1 MAQALGRRRVGG
13 GAAEQPEGDRGRCT
27 HWRRPR
33 LPAAGDAS
41 HRRIPAIDGVC
52 WSCCQRCLCHCHQVD
67 YWVLVR
73 VHRAN
78 GELLLTDRCEST
90 VGLPS
95 LGPGISLTHHHHI
108 QYASPSSPPRS
119 HISSPPARYTAARQP
134 ARVSDSSPHTSTAR
148 QRPHQH
154 STPTPASAG
163 QQRHRTRAQ
172 CRLDGGWPHTLPR
185 TWDACAAKIHPA
197 CPYAPIAA
205 DLPRPQLTSTAATR
219 PPRRRLP
226 TLSHPPT
233 RPPATA
239 SARRACLRTPPAI
252 AANRSATAADGL

>member
-1 MAQALGRRRVGG
+1 MEAALGEAAHAQLATADNQMAQALGRRRVGG

-119 HISSPPARYTAARQP
+119 HISSPRRSLHGSTSTRACLRQQP
-134 ARVSDSSPHTSTAR
+134 A
-148 QRPHQH
+148 HQH
-154 STPTPASAG
+154 STPTPAPA
-163 QQRHRTRAQ
+163 QHANARQRRPAAPPDSRAV
-172 CRLDGGWPHTLPR
+172 
-185 TWDACAAKIHPA
+185 
-197 CPYAPIAA
+197 
-205 DLPRPQLTSTAATR
+205 
-219 PPRRRLP
+219 P
-226 TLSHPPT
+226 TG
-233 RPPATA
+233 RWMA
-239 SARRACLRTPPAI
+239 SYFTENLGRMRC
-252 AANRSATAADGL
+252 